1 MVPHGKILLSK
12 LLFKFLGWKKN
23 LASYISIEMDDIV
36 LSDSAEPLKTKII
49 KFLRLLKREQ
59 ALDNLEDYYEV
70 IFSEMSR
77 NKYAI
82 IIDNLQSYSSEI
94 LLF

>member
-1 MVPHGKILLSK
+1 MERYCCRNCFSSFWVG
-12 LLFKFLGWKKN
+12 KN
-23 LASYISIEMDDIV
+23 LASYLSIEMEDIV
-36 LSDSAEPLKTKII
+36 LSGSAEPLKTKII

-59 ALDNLEDYYEV
+59 AIDNLEDYYEV